1 MRKIVLVAVM
11 AIGLLFVGCEKEDAG
26 LDKRLVD
33 TKWVDTVGDC
43 HYIYHFINA
52 RKVEHYFMKNGIKQK
67 HYGTYNYTLEYPH
80 LYIARP
86 DEDGGALEF
95 IFEDSHT
102 MRRTEKNMWGYYDEY
117 IKQ

>member
-1 MRKIVLVAVM
+1 MKKMLLIAVM
-11 AIGLLFVGCEKEDAG
+11 AIGLLFAGCEKEDAG

-33 TKWVDTVGDC
+33 TKWVDSVEG
-43 HYIYHFINA
+43 HGVFHFISA
-52 RKVEHYFMKNGIKQK
+52 RDVEHYYMKDGVKQK
-67 HYGTYNYTLEYPH
+67 HYGTYNYTLEYPN

-86 DEDGGALEF
+86 EEDGGALEF

>member
-1 MRKIVLVAVM
+1 MRKIVLIAVM

-26 LDKRLVD
+26 LDKRLVG
-33 TKWVDTVGDC
+33 TKWVDSVGEG
-43 HYIYHFINA
+43 HGVFHFISA
-52 RKVEHYFMKNGIKQK
+52 RDVEHYYMKNGVKQK
-67 HYGTYNYTLEYPH
+67 HYGTYNYTLEYPN

-102 MRRTEKNMWGYYDEY
+102 MRRTEKNIWGYYTEY
-117 IKQ
+117 VKQ